1 MRPRLPKES
10 VYHHPVPL
18 RPDQELELAKALS
31 IRKGVV
37 RLDIDRTATGA
48 SRISIVHTDE
58 DADINQVVKAL
69 LKQFKTA
76 RHRTGACN
84 DEAS

>member
-18 RPDQELELAKALS
+18 RPDQELELANALS
-31 IRKGVV
+31 VRKGVV

-48 SRISIVHTDE
+48 SRICVVHTEE
-58 DADINQVVKAL
+58 DADINQVVTAL
-69 LKQFKTA
+69 LKQFKAA
-76 RHRTGACN
+76 RQRTGACN
-84 DEAS
+84 DEEP